1 MRHTRSLLF
10 LVLGLTAPGLP
21 RAAAQEAGKLAPL
34 TYEERMGCRYG
45 PVPAD
50 PAAAPALSV
59 VPIPK
64 FPGSWA
70 IWGATGRD
78 RRGHVWFGVC
88 AHKVKAP
95 SAHLFEYDPAAKT
108 VSDRGDVVTAL
119 QKACLYRRGEQQMK
133 IHTKILHAADG
144 HLYFGSMD
152 EEGENSDGSKLPT
165 WGGHL
170 WRYRLDTDE
179 WQHLLASKEALI
191 AAGGDGSRVF
201 GLGYFNHALFR
212 HDLATGKSA
221 KVMVGAEG
229 GHVSRNFLV
238 DDRGHAYV
246 PRTAKTRQGYLVI
259 LVEYDPELREVAA
272 TPLRYYTVTL
282 DDDSHGLVAFQPL
295 ADRSIAFATDQGFLY
310 RVLPPKDGGKA
321 KVEELGWFHPRGKTY
336 VGSMF
341 TYDGKRHLVGAS
353 RRGGGYEWVVFD
365 LKTRISRATP
375 LAIPKVDGRAPRD
388 LALFGSV
395 TRDDDGCFYLAG
407 THAGAG
413 RGEPILLQARPP
425 R

>member
-1 MRHTRSLLF
+1 M
-10 LVLGLTAPGLP
+10 LGLTSAGHSP
-21 RAAAQEAGKLAPL
+21 AAAQGPEKPAPL
-34 TYEERMGCRYG
+34 TYEQQMGCRYG

-50 PAAAPALSV
+50 PTAAPTLTE

-78 RRGHVWFGVC
+78 RRGHIWFGVC
-88 AHKVKAP
+88 SHKAKTP
-95 SAHLFEYDPAAKT
+95 SARLFEYDPASRALT
-108 VSDRGDVVTAL
+108 DRGDVVTAL
-119 QKACLYRRGEQQMK
+119 QKAGVYRPREQQMK

-144 HLYFGSMD
+144 HLYFASMD
-152 EEGENSDGSKLPT
+152 EDGENSDGSKLPT

-170 WRYRLDTDE
+170 WRYRLDTKE
-179 WQHLLASKEALI
+179 WQHLLATKEALI
-191 AAGGDGSRVF
+191 AAGGDGARVF
-201 GLGYFNHALFR
+201 SLGYFNHALYR
-212 HDLATGKSA
+212 YDLATGKSTN
-221 KVMVGAEG
+221 VMVRAEG

-246 PRTAKTRQGYLVI
+246 PRLVKTRLGHLVA
-259 LVEYDPELREVAA
+259 LVELDPDLKEVGA
-272 TPLRYYTVTL
+272 TPLRYYTITH
-282 DDDSHGLVAFQPL
+282 DDDSHGIVAFQPL
-295 ADRSIAFATDQGFLY
+295 ADRSIAFATDQGYLY
-310 RVLPPKDGGKA
+310 RVTPPKGGGKA

-341 TYDGKRHLVGAS
+341 TYDGERHLVGA
-353 RRGGGYEWVVFD
+353 GQQGTGYQWVVFD
-365 LKTRISRATP
+365 LKTRLSRATP
-375 LAIPKVDGRAPRD
+375 LVIPKVKGQAPRN
-388 LALFGSV
+388 LLLYGSV

-407 THAGAG
+407 THTGAG